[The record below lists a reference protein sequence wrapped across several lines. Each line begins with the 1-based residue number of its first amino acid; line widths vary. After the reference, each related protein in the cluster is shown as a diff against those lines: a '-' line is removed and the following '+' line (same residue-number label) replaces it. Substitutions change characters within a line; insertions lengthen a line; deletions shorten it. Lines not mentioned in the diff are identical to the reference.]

1 MDNSHLPIVEIEWE
15 VILDAS
21 TENLSRTFYFG
32 VSVEVVYGMETCS
45 LVRFSGQNLIVDT
58 VDLSPV
64 QRIQP
69 GLIRPR
75 SLERSCPEPVAFCA
89 PAWDNTIASG
99 VESGWRSIVLT
110 TPSLVPHKIFFPG
123 DSSAFTSPRA
133 Q

>member
-1 MDNSHLPIVEIEWE
+1 MIEWE

-21 TENLSRTFYFG
+21 TVDLSRTFYFG

-45 LVRFSGQNLIVDT
+45 LVRFSGQDLIVDT

-89 PAWDNTIASG
+89 PAWDKTIASG
-99 VESGWRSIVLT
+99 VESIGWRSIVLT
-110 TPSLVPHKIFFPG
+110 SLVPHKIFFPG

>member
-1 MDNSHLPIVEIEWE
+1 MNV
-15 VILDAS
+15 S

-69 GLIRPR
+69 GLTRPLSSERVCLEPIR
-75 SLERSCPEPVAFCA
+75 F
-89 PAWDNTIASG
+89 
-99 VESGWRSIVLT
+99 
-110 TPSLVPHKIFFPG
+110 
-123 DSSAFTSPRA
+123 PRA
-133 Q
+133 HVG

>member
-1 MDNSHLPIVEIEWE
+1 MD
-15 VILDAS
+15 AG

-69 GLIRPR
+69 GLTSLLSSEQVCLEPIR
-75 SLERSCPEPVAFCA
+75 F
-89 PAWDNTIASG
+89 
-99 VESGWRSIVLT
+99 
-110 TPSLVPHKIFFPG
+110 
-123 DSSAFTSPRA
+123 PRA
-133 Q
+133 HVG